1 MREREIEKYL
11 ADQVKRHGGRSYK
24 WSSPSHRGVPDR
36 LVLFPNVI
44 LAVEVKAL
52 GKKRVIFRVPFGM
65 AYAMARLFE
74 VVRLPFLRKSQV
86 DNLRIDKE
94 YSVSQTERRF
104 NLTFSNPREEIN
116 RIVK

>member
-1 MREREIEKYL
+1 LRERDIEKYL

-52 GKKRVIFRVPFGM
+52 GKKPTELQAHEHRVLRCLGM
-65 AYAMARLFE
+65 TVK
-74 VVRLPFLRKSQV
+74 VVDSKDGV
-86 DNLRIDKE
+86 DILIKE
-94 YSVSQTERRF
+94 YANE
-104 NLTFSNPREEIN
+104 
-116 RIVK
+116 